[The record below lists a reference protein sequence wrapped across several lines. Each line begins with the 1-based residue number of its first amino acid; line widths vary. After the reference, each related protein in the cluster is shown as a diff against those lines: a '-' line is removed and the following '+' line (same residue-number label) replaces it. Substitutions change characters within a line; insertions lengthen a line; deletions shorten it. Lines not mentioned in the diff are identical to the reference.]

1 MKKHIDC
8 LLIGHND
15 IDFEE
20 YEKKVRAM
28 GVRSGAY
35 RDLDLN
41 FVVLDNRPQ
50 TAADMFN
57 LFYGGDS
64 NGGSPKYPLTTGE
77 TFSATIAYLGTYL
90 HRRGF
95 GFDFVNSFQEEK
107 EELALKLSGHS
118 IDLVAITTTLY
129 VSMLPILEI
138 VEFIRKHNPET
149 RIAVGGPFISTRTR
163 VQDDGALEFMFNSI
177 GADFYVDSSQGEG
190 TLVRLLGALQGNGNV
205 QDVPNLHY
213 RAGAGYTSTPKVV
226 EDNRL
231 AENMVDWNLFAG
243 RVGDFANLR
252 TSISC
257 PFSCA
262 FCGFPEHAGHYQVAG
277 IGDIERELTVLDSVH
292 SLKCVHFIDD
302 TFNVPKQR
310 FKDMLRMMI
319 QRRFTFNWYSHFR
332 CQFADR
338 ETVELMKESGCD
350 GVFLGIESGSPSVLE
365 SMNKQATAEKYLEG
379 IALLKEYGIT
389 TYGSFIV
396 GFPGETEATARETR
410 QFINSSGLDFFRA
423 QLWYYEPITP
433 IRRRRERFG
442 LEGESFEWRH
452 HTMDSA
458 TASDIVD
465 DMFLSSGEPLW
476 VPQYNF
482 ECDAIFHLQHRGLP
496 RRRVKDFIQAF
507 NRGVREKIT
516 GQGRREIGAETL
528 DDMRRAVCGD
538 IHPQCEP
545 EPIQTMEA
553 DFDF

>member
-1 MKKHIDC
+1 MKKDIDC

-20 YEKKVRAM
+20 YEKKIRAM

-41 FVVLDNRPQ
+41 FVVLDNRPR
-50 TAADMFN
+50 TATGMFN
-57 LFYGGDS
+57 LFNRAGANDGES
-64 NGGSPKYPLTTGE
+64 KKPMTTGE
-77 TFSATIAYLGTYL
+77 TFSAAIAYLGTYL

-95 GFDFVNSFQEEK
+95 SFDFVNSFQEEK
-107 EELALKLSGHS
+107 ETLALKLSGNT
-118 IDLVAITTTLY
+118 IRLVAITTTLY

-138 VEFIRKHNPET
+138 VEFVRKHNPET
-149 RIAVGGPFISTRTR
+149 RIAVGGPFISTRTH
-163 VQDDGALEFMFNSI
+163 VQDDEALEFLFNSI

-190 TLVRLLGALQGNGNV
+190 ALVRILRALQGDGSIG
-205 QDVPNLHY
+205 DVPNLYY
-213 RAGAGYTSTPKVV
+213 RKGAGYTATPNVL

-231 AENMVDWNLFAG
+231 AENMVDWNLFTG

-277 IGDIERELTVLDSVH
+277 VEDIERELTVLDSVFD
-292 SLKCVHFIDD
+292 LKCVHFIDD

-310 FKDMLRMMI
+310 FKDILRMMI
-319 QRRFTFNWYSHFR
+319 QRRFTFKWYSHYR

-338 ETVELMKESGCD
+338 ETVQLMKESGCQ
-350 GVFLGIESGSPSVLE
+350 GVFLGIESGSPSILD
-365 SMNKQATAEKYLEG
+365 SMNKQASPEKYLEG
-379 IALLKEYGIT
+379 IALLKEYGII

-396 GFPGETEATARETR
+396 GFPGETETTVRDTR

-433 IRRRRERFG
+433 IHRQREQFA

-452 HTMDSA
+452 RSMDSA

-465 DMFLSSGEPLW
+465 DMFLASDEPLW

-482 ECDAIFHLQHRGLP
+482 ECDAIFHLLHRGFPLS
-496 RRRVKDFIQAF
+496 RVKDFIRAF

-516 GQGRREIGAETL
+516 GEGRREVGAESL

-538 IHPQCEP
+538 IQPQRAP
-545 EPIQTMEA
+545 ERVHTMEA